1 MKNVE
6 EIESMLEIIEKI
18 NLENLKYKSTKEY
31 LIHKKRE
38 DGKKILKEK
47 GFLKFLYF
55 NYKKNKLIKMYKII
69 KENGKKY
76 DTINKTNKEHK
87 VAIYTAITGNYDK
100 VSEPVFVPKNCTYI
114 LFTDNQNIKSDKWE
128 IRPIP
133 EKIKKI
139 NNNILINRYIK
150 MHPKE
155 LLDEFDY
162 SIYIDGNIKTVSD
175 LTSMI
180 KEINEKTGLA
190 IHRHYLRN
198 CIYKESKACIFFGK
212 GNIKKMKKQVKK
224 YKEEGFPKNYGLLEC
239 SIIISNLKNSKSEEI
254 LNKWWDEFIESK
266 SNRDQISL
274 PYVLWKNGNNI
285 EDIGDLGNNL
295 YLNSKFRVEGHN

>member
-1 MKNVE
+1 MKKFE
-6 EIESMLEIIEKI
+6 EIENMLEMIEKI

-55 NYKKNKLIKMYKII
+55 NYKKNKLIKMYETI
-69 KENGKKY
+69 KENGKIY
-76 DTINKTNKEHK
+76 DIINKSDKEYK

-100 VSEPVFVPKNCTYI
+100 VLEPLFIPQNCRYI

-133 EKIKKI
+133 EKVKKI
-139 NNNILINRYIK
+139 KNNILINRYIK

-155 LLDEFDY
+155 FLEEFDY
-162 SIYIDGNIKTVSD
+162 SIYIDGNVKTVSD
-175 LTSMI
+175 LTTMI
-180 KEINEKTGLA
+180 GEINDKTGLA

-198 CIYKESKACIFFGK
+198 CIYEESKVCALLRK
-212 GNIKKMKKQVKK
+212 GNVKNLKEQVKK
-224 YKEEGFPKNYGLLEC
+224 YKQEGLPNNYGLLEC
-239 SIIISNLKNSKSEEI
+239 GIIISDLKNPKSEEI
-254 LNKWWDEFIESK
+254 LNKWWEEFIQSK
-266 SNRDQISL
+266 SNRDQIAL
-274 PYVLWKNGNNI
+274 PYVIWKNGNSI
-285 EDIGDLGNNL
+285 EDVGNLGDNL
-295 YLNSKFRVEGHN
+295 YLNSKFRVEGHS